1 MSDSHMYPACPLCDS
16 DKVVSRFVVDGFYIN
31 ACHSCG
37 VVFVA
42 NKMTP
47 ETLAGYYESAAS
59 DEFVYTSDNVTYL
72 NHYYSALKREI
83 SRLTGKTSGTILDVG
98 CSAGYFLDLM
108 EGWDRHGI
116 EISPREAEIARRKYG
131 DSIFTGIIE
140 DYAGRE
146 GFFDVIALQD
156 VLDHCIDPMRVVRAC
171 HHMLKPGGLII
182 VKVHDISCIY
192 ARITGK
198 SFYAILPPFHLFYFS
213 KKPLAWMLEQS
224 GFRKPVF
231 RHIGQV
237 IQLKTVFYR
246 LSRGGK
252 QRLWYR
258 IYETLARTKIGRLP
272 IPKNLHDIITVIAVK

>member
-1 MSDSHMYPACPLCDS
+1 MSVSQMYTSCPLCNS
-16 DKVVSRFVVDGFYIN
+16 DKHSPRCVVDDFRLES
-31 ACHSCG
+31 CHDCG
-37 VVFVA
+37 VVYVA
-42 NKMTP
+42 NVMTP

-59 DEFVYTSDNVTYL
+59 DEFVYTSDNVAYL
-72 NHYYSALKREI
+72 NHYYSVLKEQI
-83 SRLTGKTSGTILDVG
+83 TRLAGKPSGTILDVG

-116 EISPREAEIARRKYG
+116 EISPREADIARQKYG

-156 VLDHCIDPMRVVRAC
+156 VLDHCIDPMRVMRAC

-182 VKVHDISCIY
+182 VKVHDISCLY

-213 KKPLAWMLEQS
+213 KKPLAWMLEKT
-224 GFRKPVF
+224 GFQKPVF

-252 QRLWYR
+252 QKLWYR
-258 IYETLARTKIGRLP
+258 VYQLFAGTSVGRLP
-272 IPKNLHDIITVIAVK
+272 IPKNLHDIITVFAVK

>member
-1 MSDSHMYPACPLCDS
+1 MSDSQTHASCPLCDS
-16 DKVVSRFVVDGFYIN
+16 KKIVPRFVVDGFHLN
-31 ACHSCG
+31 TCHSCG

-72 NHYYSALKREI
+72 NHYYSVLKKEI
-83 SRLTGKTSGTILDVG
+83 TCLTGKASGKILDVG

-108 EGWDRHGI
+108 EGWERYGI
-116 EISPREAEIARRKYG
+116 EISPREAEIARKKYG

-156 VLDHCIDPMRVVRAC
+156 VLDHCIDPIKVMQAC
-171 HHMLKPGGLII
+171 HQMLKPGGLII
-182 VKVHDISCIY
+182 VKVHDISCLY
-192 ARITGK
+192 ARITGRN
-198 SFYAILPPFHLFYFS
+198 FYAILPPFHLFYFS
-213 KKPLAWMLEQS
+213 RSPLAWMLDRT
-224 GFRKPVF
+224 GFHKPTF

-252 QRLWYR
+252 HGLWYR
-258 IYETLARTKIGRLP
+258 IYGALAGTKVGRLP
-272 IPKNLHDIITVIAVK
+272 IPKNLHDIITVFAVK

>member
-1 MSDSHMYPACPLCDS
+1 MSVSQMYALCPLCNS
-16 DKVVSRFVVDGFYIN
+16 DKHAPRFVVDGFRIEV
-31 ACHSCG
+31 CHGCG
-37 VVFVA
+37 VVYVA
-42 NKMTP
+42 NVMTP

-59 DEFVYTSDNVTYL
+59 DEFVYTSDNVAYL
-72 NHYYSALKREI
+72 NHYYSVLKEQI
-83 SRLTGKTSGTILDVG
+83 TRLTGKASGAILDVG

-116 EISPREAEIARRKYG
+116 EISPKEAEIARKKYG

-156 VLDHCIDPMRVVRAC
+156 VLDHCIAPMRVMRAC

-182 VKVHDISCIY
+182 VKVHDISCLY

-198 SFYAILPPFHLFYFS
+198 SFYAILPPFHLFYFG
-213 KKPLAWMLEQS
+213 KKPLAWMLEKT
-224 GFRKPVF
+224 GFQKPVF

-252 QRLWYR
+252 QKLWYR
-258 IYETLARTKIGRLP
+258 IYELFAGTRVGRLP
-272 IPKNLHDIITVIAVK
+272 IPKNLHDIITVFAVK

>member
-1 MSDSHMYPACPLCDS
+1 MSDSQTYASCPLCDS
-16 DKVVSRFVVDGFYIN
+16 EKVIPRFVVDGFHLN
-31 ACHSCG
+31 TCRSCG

-47 ETLAGYYESAAS
+47 EKLAGYYESAAS
-59 DEFVYTSDNVTYL
+59 DEFVYTSDNVSYL
-72 NHYYSALKREI
+72 NHYYSVLKKEI
-83 SRLTGKTSGTILDVG
+83 TRLTGKTAGTILDVG

-116 EISPREAEIARRKYG
+116 EISPREAEIARAKYG

-140 DYAGRE
+140 GYAGRE

-156 VLDHCIDPMRVVRAC
+156 VLDHCIDPMRVMWAC

-182 VKVHDISCIY
+182 VKVHDISCLY
-192 ARITGK
+192 ARVTGK
-198 SFYAILPPFHLFYFS
+198 NFYAILPPFHLFYFS
-213 KKPLAWMLEQS
+213 KKPLAWMLEQT
-224 GFRKPVF
+224 GFQKPIF
-231 RHIGQV
+231 CHIGQV

-252 QRLWYR
+252 QKLWYR
-258 IYETLARTKIGRLP
+258 IYEVLARVKIGRMP
-272 IPKNLHDIITVIAVK
+272 IPKNLHDIITVFAVK